1 MRNNQELSKESWVFI
16 VFVLFFV
23 SCAQRGLL
31 PTSITSAAT
40 SSSSSSNSSST
51 SSDPSIVLEKPN
63 GLFFISSFAN
73 YKNGNFVSE
82 ALYNFIDPT
91 GRNFCYSAERFSS
104 SSYVDAVPCL
114 KPFEGFT
121 GSEALPGEVSF
132 NSKYKDLREAYAE
145 YIRPRQR
152 TGLIINGFQFAF
164 NHYKASNSVTQVTF
178 SSNDPDAAPVE
189 LKPSSEIFISSMYA
203 RTAPI
208 KIDAT
213 GRLYWDKTQL
223 TTDVYTGTVNDCDGD
238 NGMFTTQIKIPQSLD
253 NLSTELDERTHYF
266 LSGLWMLERKEAPSF
281 EKFPEGQKYCRT
293 QGASE
298 DLCGL
303 FTGRTRI
310 WSTYIKPTIV
320 NNIPGFKFFPGL
332 DGLRPLEPANNALS
346 FESILGRYREFN
358 SFVARV
364 NAQGQKTIVDE
375 SLLNTNVSGAVS
387 AGVLDVGGAA
397 VTKKIGIQQ
406 QGPLGTNH
414 NDWQNRA
421 LVEFCINGTR
431 TDTNVVTSYGFE
443 LVTNVPIITK
453 KLTKQ
458 EPVPL
463 IKSIRAEFRTM
474 KVR

>member
-1 MRNNQELSKESWVFI
+1 MKTFKEISIESWIFI
-16 VFVLFFV
+16 LTVLFFV
-23 SCAQRGLL
+23 SCAQRGLM
-31 PTSITSAAT
+31 PMSVTSAVS
-40 SSSSSSNSSST
+40 SSSSSSNSST
-51 SSDPSIVLEKPN
+51 PSDPSMVLEKPS
-63 GLFFISSFAN
+63 GLFFVSSFAN
-73 YKNGNFVSE
+73 YKNGNYVSE
-82 ALYNFIDPT
+82 GLYNFVDPT
-91 GRNFCYSAERFSS
+91 GRNFCYSTERFSNPN
-104 SSYVDAVPCL
+104 YVDAVPCL

-121 GSEALPGEVSF
+121 GSDALPGEISF
-132 NSKYKDLREAYAE
+132 NTKYKDLRDAYAQ

-152 TGLIINGFQFAF
+152 TGLIINGLQFIF
-164 NHYKASNSVTQVTF
+164 NHYRATNSVTQVTF
-178 SSNDPDAAPVE
+178 SSNDPNAAPVE

-203 RTAPI
+203 KTAPI
-208 KIDAT
+208 KIDST

-238 NGMFTTQIKIPQSLD
+238 NGMFTTQIKIPQFLD
-253 NLSTELDERTHYF
+253 NLSTEEDERTYYF
-266 LSGLWMLERKEAPSF
+266 LSGLWVLERKETPSF

-310 WSTYIKPTIV
+310 WSTYVKPLIT

-332 DGLRPLEPANNALS
+332 DGLSPLEPSSNGLS
-346 FESILGRYREFN
+346 FETILGRYREFN

-364 NAQGQKTIVDE
+364 NSQGQKTIADE
-375 SLLNTNVSGAVS
+375 VALKTNVSGAVS
-387 AGVLDVGGAA
+387 EGVLGVDGAA
-397 VTKKIGIQQ
+397 ITKKIGIQQ
-406 QGPLGTNH
+406 QGAAGSDH
-414 NDWQNRA
+414 QDWQNRA

-443 LVTNVPIITK
+443 QTTNVPIITK

-463 IKSIRAEFRTM
+463 IKVLRSEFRSM